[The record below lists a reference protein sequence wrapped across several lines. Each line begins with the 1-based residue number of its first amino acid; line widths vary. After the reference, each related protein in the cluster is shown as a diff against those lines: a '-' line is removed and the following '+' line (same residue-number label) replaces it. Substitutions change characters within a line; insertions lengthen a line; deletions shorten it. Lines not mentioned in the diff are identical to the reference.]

1 MPNRFP
7 EGSGLEDI
15 TAQLAWLALTQCL
28 SFRSRVSVEVSS
40 SSVTTFGRSI
50 GRLALEIPSRDP
62 IARKLAMLA
71 DACVMEAKGRDLLA
85 GRGQD
90 PPQPS
95 NHQIFISFHHRYRFG
110 YPYSLVQRSE
120 NRWHAATARHL
131 ECYSSPVICSD
142 LDNERHPYGT

>member
-62 IARKLAMLA
+62 MERKLAML
-71 DACVMEAKGRDLLA
+71 DA
-85 GRGQD
+85 
-90 PPQPS
+90 
-95 NHQIFISFHHRYRFG
+95 
-110 YPYSLVQRSE
+110 
-120 NRWHAATARHL
+120 
-131 ECYSSPVICSD
+131 
-142 LDNERHPYGT
+142 